1 MKQDSAGLMSRFAET
16 NACSPLAAASR
27 FGLGR
32 AIITPAF
39 GLIIGSG
46 AAAN

>member
-1 MKQDSAGLMSRFAET
+1 MAHILAPKASGAVF
-16 NACSPLAAASR
+16 LAAPV
-27 FGLGR
+27 
-32 AIITPAF
+32 IMTPAF

>member
-1 MKQDSAGLMSRFAET
+1 MSRFAESSV
-16 NACSPLAAASR
+16 CSPLAAASR
-27 FGLGR
+27 FGSGR
-32 AIITPAF
+32 VIITPAF